1 MNARVL
7 AHLIINFAIGLNRPV
22 SNLMLQ
28 KLMYFCQLSY
38 YRHENRRLITDCD
51 FEAWLFGPVI
61 RDVYI
66 DYCMYGSNRIIS
78 APEEDAVLPDCV
90 RHTLTVWLDRRPW
103 EMVQVSHRDGG
114 AWRTNYIEG
123 QKRIIP
129 DADIRLEAL
138 NYVDP
143 I

>member
-7 AHLIINFAIGLNRPV
+7 AHLIINFAISLNRPV

-28 KLMYFCQLSY
+28 KLMYFCQLSC
-38 YRHENRRLITDCD
+38 YRHENRRLIIDCD

-61 RDVYI
+61 RDVYV

-78 APEEDAVLPDCV
+78 APKEDEVLPDCI
-90 RHTLTVWLDRRPW
+90 RNTLTVWLERRPW
-103 EMVQVSHRDGG
+103 EMVQVSHSPDG
-114 AWRTNYIEG
+114 AWSKNYTEG

-129 DADIRLEAL
+129 DVDVRAEAVH
-138 NYVDP
+138 YVDP